1 MEAKSG
7 FKSTCFY
14 SFLISFLIF
23 LLQTFSVSLMFVLTS
38 KQEVAYFLGYLITL
52 LIVIFKFRK
61 KLLEDAKNFKNNVK
75 GNVKKIIIVFV
86 VAILLMYLSNVIL
99 YTLFGNIASNEESVR
114 DVLFKSPLLMG
125 LSFGLIGP
133 IIEELCFRYPY
144 RDALLKKE
152 IKFIIYTFIFAFVH
166 IIGDF
171 SVTGLLYIIPYLF
184 LSISIGYGFYKTD
197 NIYTSMITHIFN
209 NAFSIIILL
218 AFGG

>member
-14 SFLISFLIF
+14 SFLICFFIF
-23 LLQTFSVSLMFVLTS
+23 LLQIFSVSLLFVITS
-38 KQEVAYFLGYLITL
+38 KQELSYFLGYLITL
-52 LIVIFKFRK
+52 LIVAFKFRK
-61 KLLEDAKNFKNNVK
+61 KLLEDAKNFKIDVK
-75 GNVKKIIIVFV
+75 GNVKNIVIV
-86 VAILLMYLSNVIL
+86 YIGSILLMYIANAIL
-99 YTLFGNIASNEESVR
+99 YKIFGNIASNEASIR

-125 LSFGLIGP
+125 LSFGLFGP

-144 RDALLKKE
+144 RDAKIKKE
-152 IKFIIYTFIFAFVH
+152 FKFIIYTVIFALVH

-171 SVTGLLYIIPYLF
+171 SISGFLYIIPYLF
-184 LSISIGYGFYKTD
+184 LSISIGYSFYKTD
-197 NIYTSMITHIFN
+197 NIYTSIIAHVFN